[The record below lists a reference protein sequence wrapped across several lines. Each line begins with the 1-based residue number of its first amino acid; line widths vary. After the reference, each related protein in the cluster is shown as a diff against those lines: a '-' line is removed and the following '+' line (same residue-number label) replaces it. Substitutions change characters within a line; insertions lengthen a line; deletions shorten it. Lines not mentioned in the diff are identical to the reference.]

1 MILVWLLITTVLT
14 EQYAVNEPTK
24 LKSSLKYVT
33 DVFRST
39 SNVRLEGLSISANTI
54 KDETIVREVTS
65 QTVSHLKL
73 LTTESQREVTSET
86 VNHLNSMSTESQRE
100 VTPETVNYLNSMT
113 TESQREVTPETVNH
127 LNSMTAESQREV
139 TSETVNYLNS
149 MTTESQREVT
159 SETVNHLNSM
169 TAESQR
175 EVTSE
180 TVNHLNSMT
189 TESQRE
195 VTSETVNHLNSMT
208 TESQR
213 EVTSETVNHLNSMT
227 TESQREVTSETVNHL
242 NSMTTE
248 SQREVTSEIVSNY
261 SADSQTQT
269 SKNFNEKEQSESKFH
284 HYIIDGDGC
293 HEVDIAMNS
302 YICAFGLFG
311 IIGNSISISILQKI
325 KTKYSSSFLLS
336 VLAFWDSAFV
346 FSTIVM
352 KPGVTLLQYFDSVQ
366 AVQKIITYLYVY
378 GYKFLQVALFQ
389 CAWVTV
395 LVTFHRYVG
404 KCTFYKRIFF

>member
-54 KDETIVREVTS
+54 RDDQAETIVREGTS
-65 QTVSHLKL
+65 QAVNHLKL
-73 LTTESQREVTSET
+73 LTTER
-86 VNHLNSMSTESQRE
+86 
-100 VTPETVNYLNSMT
+100 
-113 TESQREVTPETVNH
+113 QREVTPETVNH
-127 LNSMTAESQREV
+127 LNSMTS
-139 TSETVNYLNS
+139 
-149 MTTESQREVT
+149 ESQREVT

-169 TAESQR
+169 TTQSQR

-195 VTSETVNHLNSMT
+195 VTPETVNHLNSMT

-213 EVTSETVNHLNSMT
+213 VVTSETVNHLNSMA
-227 TESQREVTSETVNHL
+227 TESQREVTPETVNHLNSMTTQSQREVTSETINHLNSMATESQREVTPETVNHL

-269 SKNFNEKEQSESKFH
+269 SKNFNEKGQSESKLH
-284 HYIIDGDGC
+284 PYIIDRGGC
-293 HEVDIAMNS
+293 HEVGIAMNS

-352 KPGVTLLQYFDSVQ
+352 KPGVALLQYFDSVQ
-366 AVQKIITYLYVY
+366 AAQKIITYLYVY
-378 GYKFLQVALFQ
+378 GYTFLQVALFQ
-389 CAWVTV
+389 CTWVTV

-404 KCTFYKRIFF
+404 KCTFYKRKLF

>member
-39 SNVRLEGLSISANTI
+39 SNVRLEGLSISANSI
-54 KDETIVREVTS
+54 RDDQAETIVREGTS
-65 QTVSHLKL
+65 QAVNHLKL
-73 LTTESQREVTSET
+73 LTTESQREVTPET
-86 VNHLNSMSTESQRE
+86 ANHLNSMSTESQRE
-100 VTPETVNYLNSMT
+100 VTSENVNHLNSMT
-113 TESQREVTPETVNH
+113 TESQREVTPEAVNHLNSMTTEGQREVTPETVNH
-127 LNSMTAESQREV
+127 LNSMT
-139 TSETVNYLNS
+139 
-149 MTTESQREVT
+149 TESQGEI
-159 SETVNHLNSM
+159 
-169 TAESQR
+169 
-175 EVTSE
+175 
-180 TVNHLNSMT
+180 
-189 TESQRE
+189 
-195 VTSETVNHLNSMT
+195 
-208 TESQR
+208 
-213 EVTSETVNHLNSMT
+213 
-227 TESQREVTSETVNHL
+227 
-242 NSMTTE
+242 
-248 SQREVTSEIVSNY
+248 TSEIVSNY
-261 SADSQTQT
+261 SADCQTQT
-269 SKNFNEKEQSESKFH
+269 SKNFNEKGQSESKLH
-284 HYIIDGDGC
+284 HYIIDRGGC

-325 KTKYSSSFLLS
+325 KTKYSSSFSLS
-336 VLAFWDSAFV
+336 ALAFWDSAFV

-389 CAWVTV
+389 CTWVTV

-404 KCTFYKRIFF
+404 KCTFYKRKLF